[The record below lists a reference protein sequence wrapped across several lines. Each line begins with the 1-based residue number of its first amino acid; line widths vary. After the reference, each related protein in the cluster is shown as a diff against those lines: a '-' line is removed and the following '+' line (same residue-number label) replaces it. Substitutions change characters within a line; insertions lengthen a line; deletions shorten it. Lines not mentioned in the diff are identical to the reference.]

1 MINPYQG
8 DDIDPFSGARDEEPE
23 IEKAPV
29 AKTEAKAVAEEPKKT
44 RFGDAFKAA
53 RKSGLKT
60 FEWNG
65 KKYTTETAEE
75 KAAKKPA
82 APKAMTKE
90 TPKTSPLSVKKAD
103 GSFGERQ
110 EYKRA
115 MQAKQ
120 KEQQRKAMGM
130 KAGGSVK
137 SSASSRGDGC
147 AVRGKTRGRM
157 V

>member
-1 MINPYQG
+1 MANPFQG
-8 DDIDPFSGARDEEPE
+8 DDVDPFSGARDEEPTA
-23 IEKAPV
+23 EKETVEKP
-29 AKTEAKAVAEEPKKT
+29 KNTEASEEPKKT

-82 APKAMTKE
+82 K
-90 TPKTSPLSVKKAD
+90 PKTSSLSVAKAD

-115 MQAKQ
+115 VQAKQ

-130 KAGGSVK
+130 KAGGAVK

-147 AVRGKTRGRM
+147 AVRGKTRGKM